1 MIIYELTERDRI
13 RGSDHNNC
21 MSGWLVL
28 ITWLFEF
35 LLLSGPSNPWFGSL
49 IVEIIFTYRAAMV
62 TIVS

>member
-28 ITWLFEF
+28 ITW
-35 LLLSGPSNPWFGSL
+35 
-49 IVEIIFTYRAAMV
+49 
-62 TIVS
+62 